1 MEKLYKCK
9 YRATFDILK
18 QEEIKYYIGDKN
30 VQKIEVELQDIDLND
45 ENVSCSGIV
54 KYLETNVKYL
64 QQEGITLDK
73 TNNVITILIND
84 EYINQAGEYII
95 QLYLE
100 WLDNKVVK
108 RLVIKAIKF
117 NILDERSVM

>member
-9 YRATFDILK
+9 YRATFDVLK
-18 QEEIKYYIGDKN
+18 QDEIRYYIGDKN
-30 VQKIEVELQDIDLND
+30 VQKIEVELQDIDLD

-54 KYLETNVKYL
+54 KYLETNEQHA
-64 QQEGITLDK
+64 QQNNITLDIQ
-73 TNNVITILIND
+73 NNVITVLIND
-84 EYINQAGEYII
+84 EYINQAGDYLM

-100 WLDNKVVK
+100 WLDDNKVVK

>member
-30 VQKIEVELQDIDLND
+30 VQKIEVELQDIDLD
-45 ENVSCSGIV
+45 ENVICKAI
-54 KYLETNVKYL
+54 TKYL
-64 QQEGITLDK
+64 QTNEQHTQENNITLDIQ
-73 TNNVITILIND
+73 NNVITILIND
-84 EYINQAGEYII
+84 EYINQAGEYMLR
-95 QLYLE
+95 LYLE
-100 WLDNKVVK
+100 WLDNDKVIK

-117 NILDERSVM
+117 NILDERNDM

>member
-30 VQKIEVELQDIDLND
+30 VQKIEVELQDIDLD

-54 KYLETNVKYL
+54 KYLETNDKYS
-64 QQEGITLDK
+64 QEEGITLDK
-73 TNNVITILIND
+73 ENNVITVLIND
-84 EYINQAGEYII
+84 EYINQAGDYLI

-100 WLDNKVVK
+100 WLNNDKVIK
-108 RLVIKAIKF
+108 RLVIKPIKF
-117 NILDERSVM
+117 NILDERNVI

>member
-9 YRATFDILK
+9 YRASFDILK

-30 VQKIEVELQDIDLND
+30 VQKIEVDLQDIDLD

-54 KYLETNVKYL
+54 KYLETNE
-64 QQEGITLDK
+64 QHTQENNITLDIQ
-73 TNNVITILIND
+73 NNVITILIND
-84 EYINQAGEYII
+84 EYINQAGDYLI

-100 WLDNKVVK
+100 WLNNDKVIK
-108 RLVIKAIKF
+108 RLVIKPIEFK
-117 NILDERSVM
+117 ILDEGAEK